1 MARALITPTQLKRAN
16 ATSVAVNTGGGRIVK
31 CTTGGAYFK
40 CTGIDATRVIL
51 IVERS
56 SASTGTGVVTIVAGT
71 TGSATEPY
79 SAASIG
85 NLAINITSSTGSVR
99 NRRIIGP
106 LETARFKDTNQYI
119 KLNYSTNLSTKV
131 ATTKAAWVQAIIL
144 P

>member
-1 MARALITPTQLKRAN
+1 MARALITPTLIKKAEA
-16 ATSVAVNTGGGRIVK
+16 ATVAVNTGGGRIIR
-31 CTTGGAYFK
+31 CTTGGAYIK
-40 CTGIDATRVIL
+40 CTGIDATKLIL

-79 SAASIG
+79 SGACIG
-85 NLAINITSSTGSVR
+85 NNAINITSSTGTVR
-99 NRRIIGP
+99 NRRVIGP
-106 LETARFKDTNQYI
+106 LETARYKDTNQYI

-131 ATTKAAWVQAIIL
+131 ATSKAAWVQAILL